1 MSTNDAWVVVGLGNP
16 GPTYERT
23 RHNIG
28 AVVVD
33 ELAKRSNSSL
43 KRHKKA
49 LAEVAEIKIGEHK
62 VVIAKPLSYMN
73 ESGGPVKA
81 LASFYKVPLEQLVV
95 LHDELD
101 ISLGTIR
108 IKLGGGDNGHN
119 GLKSVRGAF
128 NSGDWYRIRLGIGR
142 PPGNQDPSDFVLK
155 AFSSTEQTDV
165 AVLRENGADA
175 TETLITQ
182 GLLAAQS
189 QFNS

>member
-1 MSTNDAWVVVGLGNP
+1 MSTTDAWLVVGLGNP

-33 ELAKRSNSSL
+33 ELARRSTSPL

-49 LAEVAEIKIGEHK
+49 LAEVAEIKIGPNK

-81 LASFYKVPLEQLVV
+81 LSAFYKVPLEQIII

-101 ISLGTIR
+101 IAIGTIR

-119 GLKSVRGAF
+119 GLKSIRSAF
-128 NSGDWYRIRLGIGR
+128 GSGEWYRIRLGIGR
-142 PPGNQDPSDFVLK
+142 PPGSQDPSDFVLK
-155 AFSSTEQTDV
+155 PFSSSEQTEV
-165 AVLRENGADA
+165 TILRESGADA
-175 TETLITQ
+175 TEKLILD
-182 GLLAAQS
+182 GLIAAQS
-189 QFNS
+189 TFNS